1 MEKDDAK
8 VAGSSESTATAD
20 ADDAPTTP
28 TSAPAGDPPPTSVPH
43 SSIDPGNAHSLLLC
57 AYSEI
62 GLNCLSATSTHLLL
76 SSSSTAEDC
85 SVDVKGVICILV
97 W

>member
-1 MEKDDAK
+1 MENHDAK

-43 SSIDPGNAHSLLLC
+43 SSIDPGNAF
-57 AYSEI
+57 AY
-62 GLNCLSATSTHLLL
+62 A
-76 SSSSTAEDC
+76 
-85 SVDVKGVICILV
+85 
-97 W
+97 

>member
-1 MEKDDAK
+1 MENDDAK

-43 SSIDPGNAHSLLLC
+43 SSIDPGNAF
-57 AYSEI
+57 AY
-62 GLNCLSATSTHLLL
+62 A
-76 SSSSTAEDC
+76 
-85 SVDVKGVICILV
+85 
-97 W
+97 